1 MIFFYKENIYKSKG
15 INMAIS
21 YNKLWKL
28 LIDKN
33 MTRTD
38 LKKVTGMNSATL
50 ANMGKDKYVS
60 MRLIDKICGELDC
73 GVSDIIEHITEDK
86 EERVNKND

>member
-1 MIFFYKENIYKSKG
+1 
-15 INMAIS
+15 MAIS

-33 MTRTD
+33 MTKTD
-38 LKKVTGMNSATL
+38 LKNITGMNSATL

-60 MRLIDKICGELDC
+60 MRLIDKICGELNCD
-73 GVSDIIEHITEDK
+73 VDDIVEHIADETFESEEK
-86 EERVNKND
+86 E

>member
-1 MIFFYKENIYKSKG
+1 
-15 INMAIS
+15 MAIS

-33 MTRTD
+33 MTKTD
-38 LKKVTGMNSATL
+38 LKNITGMNSATL

-60 MRLIDKICGELDC
+60 MRLIDKICDELNCD
-73 GVSDIIEHITEDK
+73 VDSVVEHIADDNYESEEK
-86 EERVNKND
+86 E